1 MTLARPALRTD
12 PMTEPLTTMT
22 LKFWAVAAAAFV
34 FLFSGLTTVHAQ
46 SSQAA
51 DFIVALVNS
60 EPITDAELQAQ
71 IKQVKE
77 QRTQQRQS
85 LPPATEL
92 RAAVLERM
100 INDRAQLQLARD
112 MGLRADAAAIDQA
125 EANVAAQ
132 NQVDITQFHKVL
144 EQRGLAPVTFR
155 AQLADQIVLT
165 RLREREVESRVRV
178 TETEVENA
186 LAARQA
192 ANTDPLAQEIN
203 LAHLLVALPEK
214 PSAAQ
219 VAQAQAKAQALLTR
233 IRAGESFD
241 ALVKEIS
248 DASRDNGGQI
258 GLRRADRYPLI
269 FVDATKALAV
279 GQVSEPVRSGAGFHL
294 VKVLERRAG
303 SLVQTVAQTHAR
315 HILLRLTPQLTQAQ
329 ALAQLTQLRQR
340 IVSGA
345 TSFEAAAR
353 EVSQDGSAQQGGDL
367 GWASPGMFVP
377 EFEETLD
384 RLKVL
389 EIGMPM
395 VSRFGVHLMQVL
407 ERRTVELSPAQLRE
421 AMRAELRAKRAE
433 EVYQNWERDL
443 RSRAFVEIRE
453 PQ

>member
-1 MTLARPALRTD
+1 
-12 PMTEPLTTMT
+12 MTEPLTTMT
-22 LKFWAVAAAAFV
+22 LKFCTAAATAIVLLAAGMAVAQ
-34 FLFSGLTTVHAQ
+34 TQ
-46 SSQAA
+46 SNQAA

-71 IKQVKE
+71 IRQVKE
-77 QRTQQRQS
+77 QRTQQRQAM
-85 LPPATEL
+85 PPSSEL
-92 RAAVLERM
+92 RSAVLERM

-112 MGLRADAAAIDQA
+112 LGLRADAAAIDQA
-125 EANVAAQ
+125 EANLAAQ
-132 NQVDITQFHKVL
+132 NQVDLSQFRKTL
-144 EQRGLAPVTFR
+144 EQRGISIAAFR
-155 AQLADQIVLT
+155 SQISDQILLS
-165 RLREREVESRVRV
+165 RLHEREVESRVRV
-178 TETEVENA
+178 SDIEVDNA
-186 LAARQA
+186 LTTRQA

-214 PSAAQ
+214 PTAAQ
-219 VAQAQAKAQALLTR
+219 VSQAQTKALVLLAR
-233 IRAGESFD
+233 IRAGESFE
-241 ALVKEIS
+241 ALVTELS
-248 DASRDNGGQI
+248 DASRENGGQI

-269 FVDATKALAV
+269 FVDASKTLPL
-279 GQVSEPVRSGAGFHL
+279 GQVSQPVRSGAGFHL
-294 VKVLERRAG
+294 IKVIERRMG
-303 SLVQTVAQTHAR
+303 SMVQTVEQTRAR

-340 IVSGA
+340 ILSGS

-367 GWASPGMFVP
+367 GWSSPGMFVP

-407 ERRTVELSPAQLRE
+407 ERRTVELTPAQLRD
-421 AMRAELRAKRAE
+421 AMRTELRAKRTE
-433 EVYQNWERDL
+433 EVFQNWQRDI

>member
-1 MTLARPALRTD
+1 MRTELMTK
-12 PMTEPLTTMT
+12 PLTTMT
-22 LKFWAVAAAAFV
+22 MKFWAATATAFALLCAAQGTAR
-34 FLFSGLTTVHAQ
+34 AQ
-46 SSQAA
+46 NVQAA

-85 LPPATEL
+85 VPPAAEL
-92 RAAVLERM
+92 RGAVLERM
-100 INDRAQLQLARD
+100 ISDRAQLQLAREL
-112 MGLRADAAAIDQA
+112 GLRADTAAIDQA

-132 NQVDITQFHKVL
+132 SQMDVAQFRKL
-144 EQRGLAPVTFR
+144 WEQRGISSASFR
-155 AQLADQIVLT
+155 AQIADQIVLN
-165 RLREREVESRVRV
+165 RLHEREVESRVRV
-178 TETEVENA
+178 SDVEVDNA

-203 LAHLLVALPEK
+203 LANLLVALPDN

-219 VAQAQAKAQALLTR
+219 IAQAQAKAQGLLAR
-233 IRAGESFD
+233 IRSGESFE
-241 ALVKEIS
+241 ALVKEQS
-248 DASRDNGGQI
+248 AANRDNGGQI

-269 FVDATKALAV
+269 FVNATQSLPT

-294 VKVLERRAG
+294 LKVVARRAA
-303 SLVQTVAQTHAR
+303 SLVQTVEQTHAR

-340 IVSGA
+340 ILAGS
-345 TSFEAAAR
+345 TSFETAAR
-353 EVSQDGSAQQGGDL
+353 EFSQDGSAQQGGDL
-367 GWASPGMFVP
+367 GWSSPGMFVP
-377 EFEETLD
+377 EFEEALD

-407 ERRTVELSPAQLRE
+407 ERRSAELTPAQLRD

-433 EVYQNWERDL
+433 EAFQNWERDI

-453 PQ
+453 SQ

>member
-1 MTLARPALRTD
+1 MTK
-12 PMTEPLTTMT
+12 PLTTMT
-22 LKFWAVAAAAFV
+22 MKFWAAAATAV
-34 FLFSGLTTVHAQ
+34 LSLVAMQGSVHAQ
-46 SSQAA
+46 TIQAA

-77 QRTQQRQS
+77 QRAQQRQNV
-85 LPPATEL
+85 PPAAEL
-92 RAAVLERM
+92 RSGVLERM
-100 INDRAQLQLARD
+100 ISDRAQLQVARD
-112 MGLRADAAAIDQA
+112 LGLRADPASIDQA

-132 NQVDITQFHKVL
+132 SQMDVTQFRKML
-144 EQRGLAPVTFR
+144 EQRGITSATFR
-155 AQLADQIVLT
+155 SQIADQLVLN
-165 RLREREVESRVRV
+165 RLHEREVESRVRV
-178 TETEVENA
+178 SDAEVENA

-203 LAHLLVALPEK
+203 LANLLVALPDN

-219 VAQAQAKAQALLTR
+219 VAQAQSKAQALLAR
-233 IRAGESFD
+233 IRAGASFES
-241 ALVKEIS
+241 LVKEVS
-248 DASRDNGGQI
+248 DANRDNGGQI
-258 GLRRADRYPLI
+258 GMRRADRYPLI
-269 FVDATKALAV
+269 FVNATQSLST

-294 VKVLERRAG
+294 LKVVARRAA
-303 SLVQTVAQTHAR
+303 SLVQTVEQTHAR
-315 HILLRLTPQLTQAQ
+315 HILLRLTPQLTQTQ

-340 IVSGA
+340 ILSGS

-353 EVSQDGSAQQGGDL
+353 EFSQDGSAQQGGDL
-367 GWASPGMFVP
+367 GWSTPGMFVP
-377 EFEETLD
+377 EFEEALD

-407 ERRTVELSPAQLRE
+407 ERRSVELSPAQLRD

-433 EVYQNWERDL
+433 EAFQNWERDI